1 MKELQVI
8 QSQLKAPKNQRN
20 SFGGYD
26 YRSCEDI
33 LEAVKP
39 LLCEL
44 HCTLTLSDELVALG
58 SRFYV
63 KATAEIRSESGEV
76 ETTTAYA
83 REEETKKGMDAAQI
97 TGSASSYARKY
108 ALNGLFCIDDN
119 KDPDTSKNRKPNS
132 SSGDG
137 GKQKPELTPSHEK
150 WASCVRSVKSGK
162 FTVEK
167 LREHYSISNDVE
179 RRLTAEANG

>member
-1 MKELQVI
+1 MKELQII
-8 QSQLKAPKNQRN
+8 QARLKAPKNQRN

-33 LEAVKP
+33 LEAAKP
-39 LLCEL
+39 LLDEL
-44 HCTLTLSDELVALG
+44 HCTLTLSDEIVNLG
-58 SRFYV
+58 ERFYV
-63 KATAEIRSESGEV
+63 KATAELRSESGEV
-76 ETTTAYA
+76 QTTTAYA
-83 REEETKKGMDAAQI
+83 REDETKKGMDSAQI

-119 KDPDTSKNRKPNS
+119 KDPDT
-132 SSGDG
+132 
-137 GKQKPELTPSHEK
+137 GKGRSPKSAPPTKPELTPSHEK
-150 WASCVRSVKSGK
+150 WASCVRSIKSGK

-167 LREHYSISNDVE
+167 LREHYTISTDVE

>member
-1 MKELQVI
+1 MKELQTI
-8 QSQLKAPKNQRN
+8 QAKLKAPKNQRN

-33 LEAVKP
+33 LEAAKP
-39 LLCEL
+39 ILEEL
-44 HCTLTLSDELVALG
+44 HCTLTLSDEIVALG

-63 KATAEIRSESGEV
+63 KATASLKSESGET

-119 KDPDTSKNRKPNS
+119 KDPDVAKPRRGESN
-132 SSGDG
+132 
-137 GKQKPELTPSHEK
+137 KPELTPSHANWNK
-150 WASCVRSVKSGK
+150 CVTYIRNGGK
-162 FTVEK
+162 VDDMRGKYTI
-167 LREHYSISNDVE
+167 SIESE
-179 RRLTAEANG
+179 RRLISEAGNGR